1 MKHGRRLI
9 AKLLIACFLL
19 TAGLAGTTFS
29 SEAKTGMWKKDAKG
43 YRYEYSRNVY
53 ARNKWEKIGKNYY
66 YFGADGYMESSGY
79 RNGYWIGSDGIRSKK
94 NVGGHWVSKKGKK
107 WFIDKAGWY
116 PKNRWLKINGKF
128 YYFDKKG
135 FLVRSTWIGNR
146 CVNAKGEW
154 AKTASKAWAK
164 AYKDYITKSFVD
176 EDHFAL
182 IYIDNDSIPELVA
195 SAGRYYSVYTY
206 KGGQVKILTS
216 FMGISSIR
224 YADHGCY
231 YEINTDA
238 RDYNDA
244 EGGYVNG
251 KYSHICKLVKG
262 KYTYIGKGGY
272 TTAESDGRVIEKV
285 YRWSGKSIAKSAFT
299 KRVNSLFA
307 KLTVKTMKSTLQ
319 YTRKKALSTLRK
331 IIK

>member
-1 MKHGRRLI
+1 
-9 AKLLIACFLL
+9 
-19 TAGLAGTTFS
+19 
-29 SEAKTGMWKKDAKG
+29 
-43 YRYEYSRNVY
+43 
-53 ARNKWEKIGKNYY
+53 
-66 YFGADGYMESSGY
+66 
-79 RNGYWIGSDGIRSKK
+79 
-94 NVGGHWVSKKGKK
+94 
-107 WFIDKAGWY
+107 
-116 PKNRWLKINGKF
+116 
-128 YYFDKKG
+128 
-135 FLVRSTWIGNR
+135 
-146 CVNAKGEW
+146 
-154 AKTASKAWAK
+154 
-164 AYKDYITKSFVD
+164 
-176 EDHFAL
+176 
-182 IYIDNDSIPELVA
+182 
-195 SAGRYYSVYTY
+195 
-206 KGGQVKILTS
+206 
-216 FMGISSIR
+216 MGISSIR
-224 YADHGCY
+224 YADHGFY

-238 RDYNDA
+238 RDYNYS